1 MSLGEPTCFSEVL
14 EFAANDAIRAGSDVE
29 YTVILLITDGGV
41 SDFIQTKQVQ
51 NGNGISLHP

>member
-51 NGNGISLHP
+51 SGSRISLNP